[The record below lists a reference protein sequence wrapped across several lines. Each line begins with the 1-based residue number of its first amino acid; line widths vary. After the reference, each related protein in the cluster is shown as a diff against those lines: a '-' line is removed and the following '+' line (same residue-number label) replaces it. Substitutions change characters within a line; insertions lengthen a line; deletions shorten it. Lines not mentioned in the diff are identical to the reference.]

1 MLYYINKCFLRGQIN
16 ERCFRGVV
24 VCTLR
29 FALFFAD
36 PFIIIWRK
44 PGLHEFL
51 ESIHDEWL
59 HAVLITPIVIILGIS
74 LPKAYLS
81 HRNPVPAYLAAL
93 GVFTLTVGV
102 LSGHL
107 VETIL
112 TVVGSTLV
120 ISAHLINRKS
130 LKSHVEAVMS

>member
-1 MLYYINKCFLRGQIN
+1 MRDILGAWLSVLCVLHCSLPILLLSFGANF
-16 ERCFRGVV
+16 
-24 VCTLR
+24 
-29 FALFFAD
+29 
-36 PFIIIWRK
+36 
-44 PGLHEFL
+44 GLHEFL

-59 HAVLITPIVIILGIS
+59 HAVLITPIVIILGVS
-74 LPKAYLS
+74 LPKAYMS
-81 HRNPVPAYLAAL
+81 HRNPVPAYLAGL

-107 VETIL
+107 VETIF

-130 LKSHVEAVMS
+130 LKSHVKAVVS

>member
-1 MLYYINKCFLRGQIN
+1 MRDILGAWLSVLCVLHCSLPILLLSFGAS
-16 ERCFRGVV
+16 F
-24 VCTLR
+24 
-29 FALFFAD
+29 
-36 PFIIIWRK
+36 
-44 PGLHEFL
+44 GLHEFL

-59 HAVLITPIVIILGIS
+59 HAVLITPIVLILGVS
-74 LPKAYLS
+74 LPKAYMS

>member
-1 MLYYINKCFLRGQIN
+1 MRDILGAWLSVLCVLHCSLPILLLSFGAS
-16 ERCFRGVV
+16 F
-24 VCTLR
+24 
-29 FALFFAD
+29 
-36 PFIIIWRK
+36 
-44 PGLHEFL
+44 GLHEFL

-59 HAVLITPIVIILGIS
+59 HAVLITPIVIILGVS
-74 LPKAYLS
+74 LPKAYMS

-130 LKSHVEAVMS
+130 LKSHVDAVMS